1 VSNLIVAKF
10 DNQFAA
16 ASAFDKLM
24 SRGLPRRK
32 GVVQC
37 DESVGRS
44 AASASAPT
52 TVVSRVSHRGERE
65 GEQHHLRAPDVLPP
79 PMEIGFAVLT
89 VEIDDDRSIEEVVAV
104 MRELEAIDVHILA
117 GESLKEDDASL
128 WPEQAMG
135 DRTDVERAIRASQQ
149 GKHRLH

>member
-1 VSNLIVAKF
+1 MSNLIVAKF

-37 DESVGRS
+37 DESIGRS
-44 AASASAPT
+44 ATP
-52 TVVSRVSHRGERE
+52 E
-65 GEQHHLRAPDVLPP
+65 VLP

-89 VEIDDDRSIEEVVAV
+89 VEIDDDRSLEQVIAV

-117 GESLKEDDASL
+117 GKSLTEDDASL
-128 WPEQAMG
+128 WPDQAMG

>member
-1 VSNLIVAKF
+1 MSNLIVAKF

-16 ASAFDKLM
+16 SSAFDKLM

-37 DESVGRS
+37 DESVGGS
-44 AASASAPT
+44 AASASSPT
-52 TVVSRVSHRGERE
+52 TVVSRVSHRGERGKE
-65 GEQHHLRAPDVLPP
+65 HHLRAPDVLPP
-79 PMEIGFAVLT
+79 PMEIGFAVLS
-89 VEIDDDRSIEEVVAV
+89 VEIDDDSSLEEVMAV

-117 GESLKEDDASL
+117 GESLTEDDASL

-135 DRTDVERAIRASQQ
+135 DLTDVERAIRASQQ

>member
-1 VSNLIVAKF
+1 MQGCRRNNRSIPLPHRGDPDVHEGNTTSNLIVAKF

-37 DESVGRS
+37 DESVGLS

-65 GEQHHLRAPDVLPP
+65 GEKHHLRAPDV
-79 PMEIGFAVLT
+79 
-89 VEIDDDRSIEEVVAV
+89 
-104 MRELEAIDVHILA
+104 
-117 GESLKEDDASL
+117 
-128 WPEQAMG
+128 
-135 DRTDVERAIRASQQ
+135 
-149 GKHRLH
+149 

>member
-1 VSNLIVAKF
+1 MSNLIVAKF

-37 DESVGRS
+37 DESVGLS

-65 GEQHHLRAPDVLPP
+65 GEKHHLRAPDVLPP
-79 PMEIGFAVLT
+79 PIEIGFAVLT
-89 VEIDDDRSIEEVVAV
+89 VEIDDDNSIEEVIAV
-104 MRELEAIDVHILA
+104 MRALEAIDVHVLP
-117 GESLKEDDASL
+117 GESLKEDDALL
-128 WPEQAMG
+128 WPDEGMG
-135 DRTDVERAIRASQQ
+135 NRTDVDRAIRASQQ

>member
-79 PMEIGFAVLT
+79 PVEIGFAVLT
-89 VEIDDDRSIEEVVAV
+89 VEIDDDGSLEEVIAV

-128 WPEQAMG
+128 WPEQGMG
-135 DRTDVERAIRASQQ
+135 DRTDVERAIRASQH